1 MVLEMK
7 FIFFTGSPDF
17 YFSVDYKT
25 FFNGHHLDSKKSCRF
40 ACNSKI
46 IPLSIM
52 KKLVPILF
60 AGISLL
66 FSCKS
71 YKKEFTQV
79 SLERDSLIYS
89 ADMKDSSLRLFMTA
103 FDEIESN
110 LDTITQKQDA
120 LEQDSMQI
128 IEIKGDQ
135 RERINDNIRIINR
148 MLERNRKL
156 ITDLKEQDKLKDSRI
171 AALQNIIHKLNE
183 QVENKE
189 AELVPLKIQLDEKQQ
204 NLESLKLQVD
214 TLQASNLPK
223 QSKMKERLEKFYTAY
238 YIVDTY
244 KKLRFNSIVDT
255 KGGFLGI
262 GQNQMLKQ
270 DFKTEG
276 FTKINIEE
284 TTSIPL
290 NCKDANI
297 ITNHPTDSYVFVR
310 EGDTLRSLDIKDY
323 DKFWGASKYLVVE
336 RK

>member
-1 MVLEMK
+1 MLTTPI
-7 FIFFTGSPDF
+7 FIYTR
-17 YFSVDYKT
+17 
-25 FFNGHHLDSKKSCRF
+25 L
-40 ACNSKI
+40 
-46 IPLSIM
+46 IM
-52 KKLVPILF
+52 KKFIPSLLI
-60 AGISLL
+60 AISLL

-120 LEQDSMQI
+120 LEQDSMQL
-128 IEIKGDQ
+128 IEVKGDQ

-156 ITDLKEQDKLKDSRI
+156 ISGLRDENQLKDSRI
-171 AALQNIIHKLNE
+171 SALQNIVNKLNQ

-189 AELVPLKIQLDEKQQ
+189 AELMPLKIQLDEKNQ
-204 NLESLKLQVD
+204 NLETLKLQVD
-214 TLQASNLPK
+214 TLTAKNAPK
-223 QSKMKERLEKFYTAY
+223 ESKLKERMEKFFTAY
-238 YIVDTY
+238 YIVDTF

-262 GQNQMLKQ
+262 GKNQMLKQ

-276 FTKINIEE
+276 FTQINIEE
-284 TTSIPL
+284 TTTIPL
-290 NCKDANI
+290 NCKEANI
-297 ITNHPTDSYVFVR
+297 ITNHPSDSYVFVR

-323 DKFWGASKYLVVE
+323 EKFWGASKYLVIE
-336 RK
+336 RN